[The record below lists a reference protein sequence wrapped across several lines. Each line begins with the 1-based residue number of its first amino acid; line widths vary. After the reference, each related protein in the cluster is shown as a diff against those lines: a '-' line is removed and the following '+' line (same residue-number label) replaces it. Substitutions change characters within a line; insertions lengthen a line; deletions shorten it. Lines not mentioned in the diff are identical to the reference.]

1 MANINANASRMRVGF
16 VVSAVVLIGIWM
28 VSNRWKTDD
37 LVVPSKKENLMGTI
51 SNATPQ
57 KEVTRIEFI
66 NEVLDGVKPT
76 PLVARVLTSTPGNV
90 PKDSMEL
97 AFNWAI
103 ETQNPALA
111 TLIRTDIDL
120 ISKNPNYTDIA
131 RTFIFNGDMY
141 LGEKPIVASYLF
153 QQGKKYIDKGL
164 QINPKNISLLNALI
178 VYESEYVNQPMQFR
192 NTLKQALALDSN
204 NIETNIIHLNLLKK
218 SGQLPK
224 ALKKCEKLIS
234 LQPQNSDWLF
244 EMSNLYGTAGDS
256 VNAKVYLNLA
266 IKTQK
271 RNNK

>member
-1 MANINANASRMRVGF
+1 MANSNANASRFRVGLM
-16 VVSAVVLIGIWM
+16 VTAVVLVGIWM
-28 VSNRWKTDD
+28 VSNRWKTSD
-37 LVVPSKKENLMGTI
+37 LVVPAKQESLMGTMGV
-51 SNATPQ
+51 SAPQ
-57 KEVTRIEFI
+57 KEVTRIEFL
-66 NEVLDGVKPT
+66 NEVLDGLKPT
-76 PLVARVLTSTPGNV
+76 PLVSRVITSPVGSIPADT
-90 PKDSMEL
+90 MEL

-120 ISKNPNYTDIA
+120 SKEKPNYTDIA

-141 LGEKPIVASYLF
+141 LGEKPIIASYLF
-153 QQGKKYIDKGL
+153 QQGKIYIDKGL
-164 QINPKNISLLNALI
+164 QLEPKNISLLNALI

-192 NTLKQALALDSN
+192 NTLKKALGLDSN

-256 VNAKVYLNLA
+256 VNAKVYLELA

-271 RNNK
+271 KKQ

>member
-1 MANINANASRMRVGF
+1 MTKNNANANRISVGLL
-16 VVSAVVLIGIWM
+16 VTCIVLLGIWM
-28 VSNRWKTDD
+28 VSNRWKSQD
-37 LVVPSKKENLMGTI
+37 LVLPSKPQSLMGNI
-51 SNATPQ
+51 GGSMPQ

-66 NEVLDGVKPT
+66 NEVLEGVKPT
-76 PLVARVLTSTPGNV
+76 KLVEKVLTSAPGSV
-90 PKDSMEL
+90 PVDSMEI

-120 ISKNPNYTDIA
+120 QKPKPNYTDIA

-141 LGEKPIVASYLF
+141 LGEKPLIASYMF

-164 QINPKNISLLNALI
+164 MDNPKNVSLLNALI

-192 NTLKQALALDSN
+192 NTLKKALELDSN

-256 VNAKVYLNLA
+256 VNAKVYLDLA

-271 RNNK
+271 KKQ

>member
-1 MANINANASRMRVGF
+1 MTKNNANANRISVGLL
-16 VVSAVVLIGIWM
+16 VTCIVLLSVWM
-28 VSNRWKTDD
+28 VSNRWKSPN
-37 LVVPSKKENLMGTI
+37 LVLPNKPENLMGNI
-51 SNATPQ
+51 GGSMPQ

-66 NEVLDGVKPT
+66 NEVLEGVKPSK
-76 PLVARVLTSTPGNV
+76 LVEKVLTSAPGSI
-90 PKDSMEL
+90 PADSMEI

-120 ISKNPNYTDIA
+120 QKSKPNYTDIA

-141 LGEKPIVASYLF
+141 LGEKPLIASYMF

-164 QINPKNISLLNALI
+164 NDNPKNVSLLNALI

-192 NTLKQALALDSN
+192 NTLKKALELDSN

-256 VNAKVYLNLA
+256 VNAKIYLDLA

-271 RNNK
+271 KKQ